1 MFEKYIKSSR
11 ELQKQMQEFQE
22 KAQASLNQSIGSQSP
37 EFKEAIINI
46 IAKAKNGDVDYKAT
60 EAEIQKLKDL
70 QDGNNN

>member
-1 MFEKYIKSSR
+1 MFEKYIKESR
-11 ELQKQMQEFQE
+11 ALQKQMQEFQE

-37 EFKEAIINI
+37 EFKEAVINI
-46 IAKAKNGDVDYKAT
+46 IAKAKNGEVDYKAT

>member
-1 MFEKYIKSSR
+1 
-11 ELQKQMQEFQE
+11 MQEFQE
-22 KAQASLNQSIGSQSP
+22 KASKSLNQSIGSQSP

>member
-11 ELQKQMQEFQE
+11 ALQKQMQEFQE

-37 EFKEAIINI
+37 EFKEAVINI
-46 IAKAKNGDVDYKAT
+46 IAKAKNGEVDYKAT

-70 QDGNNN
+70 QDGNST

>member
-46 IAKAKNGDVDYKAT
+46 IAKAKSGEVDYKAT

>member
-11 ELQKQMQEFQE
+11 ALQKQMQEFQE

-37 EFKEAIINI
+37 EFKEAVINI
-46 IAKAKNGDVDYKAT
+46 IAKAKNGEVDYKAT